1 MANTLTNLI
10 VDLYRNLD
18 VVSRELA
25 GFIPSVTL
33 DSTVEE
39 AAIGETVYS
48 HVAPAA
54 TAANVTAAN
63 VVPDNG
69 DQTFGTKTV
78 TISKSRY
85 VPVRWNGEETRQMN
99 HASGLSN
106 MQDSQMQ
113 QSFRT
118 LINEM
123 ETDIASLNDQAS
135 RAYGDGGTTPFAST
149 LADTAQLKKILDD
162 NGAPPGDRSLVMDT
176 TAGANMRILT
186 QLTNLDNS
194 GDGGSLLRQGILGN
208 IHGFNIRESAQVE
221 QTITSGT
228 GSSAT
233 TNAAGYAIGATVI
246 TLASA
251 GTGTI
256 LVGDVIRFTGHA
268 DQYVVASGDTD
279 VSDGGT
285 ITLQEPGLR
294 VAITTSATAIEVEE
308 ASTRSMAFSR
318 DAMILATR
326 APAQPDGPT
335 LAVESGMIIDPRTGM
350 SFRLDVYPLYHSF
363 KTELSIAWG
372 FRNVKPEHT
381 ALMLG

>member
-10 VDLYRNLD
+10 TDLYRALD
-18 VVSRELA
+18 VVSRELV
-25 GFIPSVTL
+25 GFIPAVTL
-33 DSTVEE
+33 DSRVEE

-48 HVAPAA
+48 FVAPAA
-54 TAANVTAAN
+54 TASTITAAN

-69 DQTFGTKTV
+69 NQTFGNKTIAITKA
-78 TISKSRY
+78 RY
-85 VPVRWNGEETRQMN
+85 VPIRWNGEETRQMD
-99 HASGLSN
+99 HASGWSN
-106 MQDSQMQ
+106 MRDAQFQ
-113 QSFRT
+113 QAFRT
-118 LINEM
+118 LTNEM
-123 ETDIASLNDQAS
+123 ETDLASLNDQAS

-162 NGAPPGDRSLVMDT
+162 NGAPPGDRSIVMDT

-186 QLTNLDNS
+186 NLTDASAS
-194 GDGGSLLRQGILGN
+194 GDTSLLRQGILLN
-208 IHGFNIRESAQVE
+208 VHGFAMRESAQVE

-233 TNAAGYAIGATVI
+233 TDNAGYAIGATVI

-268 DQYVVASGDTD
+268 DQYVVASGDAD
-279 VSDGGT
+279 VSGGGT

-294 VAITTSATAIEVEE
+294 VAITTSATAITVEE

-318 DAMILATR
+318 DAMVLATR
-326 APAQPDGPT
+326 APAKPNGPT
-335 LAVESGMIIDPRTGM
+335 LAVESEMIVDPRTGM
-350 SFRLDVYPLYHSF
+350 AFELNVYPLYHSF
-363 KTELSIAWG
+363 KYELGIVWG
-372 FRNVKPEHT
+372 FGNMKPEHT